1 MPRRRSPTPEHVP
14 VRREESVLCA
24 LCGRQVPR
32 AVITE
37 HHLVPRERGGKPEH
51 VVPMCRP
58 CHGHVH
64 ALFDNKT
71 LAASLNTLDA
81 LRRAPDVAR
90 FVRFIRKQDPAARFH
105 SVMANHHSK
114 KRRRR
119 RS

>member
-1 MPRRRSPTPEHVP
+1 
-14 VRREESVLCA
+14 
-24 LCGRQVPR
+24 VPR

-37 HHLVPRERGGKPEH
+37 HHLVPRQRGGGPEH

-71 LAASLNTLDA
+71 LAARLNTLDA
-81 LRRAPDVAR
+81 LRRAPEVAR

-105 SVMANHHSK
+105 SVMANHHAK
-114 KRRRR
+114 KRSRR